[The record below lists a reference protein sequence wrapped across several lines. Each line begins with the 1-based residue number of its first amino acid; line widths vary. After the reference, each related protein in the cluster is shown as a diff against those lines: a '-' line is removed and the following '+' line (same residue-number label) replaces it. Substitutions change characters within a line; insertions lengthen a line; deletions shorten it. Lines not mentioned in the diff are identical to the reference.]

1 MPSVNRAYDALKD
14 KGLEVLLVDFREDP
28 GQVAKVVRE
37 RGYTMPVVLDQ
48 SGDVTGKTYGV
59 WGPPT
64 FFFIDRR
71 GQLVGHA
78 IGARGWDSPKGRVF
92 LEALLAD

>member
-1 MPSVNRAYDALKD
+1 M
-14 KGLEVLLVDFREDP
+14 DFREDP

-64 FFFIDRR
+64 VFFIDRK
-71 GQLVGHA
+71 GQIVGRV
-78 IGARGWDSPKGRVF
+78 IGARGWDSAKAKAF
-92 LEALLAD
+92 LDALLSQPD